1 MIKSLLK
8 IFNLLGQNQKKKLI
22 HLQILIILTS
32 VLEVLSL
39 LIVGQFMLLITNTE
53 IIFEKSYFL
62 LLYNFFN
69 FKDSSQFAL
78 FFSIFVLFFFI
89 LTTCVSI
96 FTIWKLSMYGSKIGS
111 EISIRVYK
119 YFISQDWIF
128 FTKNNSSSLIS
139 KIANEAG
146 RINSAIIQ
154 PFMHMN
160 ARLVLSV
167 FIVISI
173 FLYDFF
179 SSLIGLA
186 VFLFSYLL
194 LYKTV
199 RKKLYNNGVIISK
212 TQDSRLKI
220 MTETFGSIKEILL
233 YGRKNFF
240 EKKYTFETENYAK
253 AYGFTQVLMSM
264 PRYIIELVAI
274 CFLSILMTILV
285 FYKNVA
291 FESILPF
298 LTVFGFAVFKLLPSF
313 QQIYSSLSSIK
324 ANLSAFKNLEND
336 LEKSLNLKNTK
347 NDENNN
353 VLLIKN
359 KIVLKNI
366 SYYYIK
372 NQNILSDINI
382 SISKNS
388 LIGFAGP
395 SGCGKST
402 LADIIMGLI
411 KPVEGNVMLDDKN
424 IIDCR
429 REWQN
434 NIGYV
439 SQSIFLIDA
448 SIQDNIIFG
457 VDDEKL
463 DKNKLNRCLEMSN
476 LSDFVKRLPNGVDT
490 LVGEKGIKISGGQKQ
505 RIAIARALYH
515 DANFLI
521 FDEATSSLDGISEKK
536 ILDSIQNLK
545 GKLTIVL
552 IAHRL
557 ATLKYCDLIYFMENG
572 KIIDSGNYEYLINNN
587 SSFIKMSENYNPTLK
602 KIL

>member
-1 MIKSLLK
+1 
-8 IFNLLGQNQKKKLI
+8 
-22 HLQILIILTS
+22 
-32 VLEVLSL
+32 
-39 LIVGQFMLLITNTE
+39 
-53 IIFEKSYFL
+53 
-62 LLYNFFN
+62 
-69 FKDSSQFAL
+69 
-78 FFSIFVLFFFI
+78 
-89 LTTCVSI
+89 
-96 FTIWKLSMYGSKIGS
+96 
-111 EISIRVYK
+111 
-119 YFISQDWIF
+119 
-128 FTKNNSSSLIS
+128 
-139 KIANEAG
+139 
-146 RINSAIIQ
+146 
-154 PFMHMN
+154 MHMN

-220 MTETFGSIKEILL
+220 MAETFGSIKEILL

-240 EKKYTFETENYAK
+240 EKKFTFETENYAK

-336 LEKSLNLKNTK
+336 LEKSLNLKNT
-347 NDENNN
+347 NDDENNN

-457 VDDEKL
+457 VDNEKL

-476 LSDFVKRLPNGVDT
+476 LSDFVKRLPSGVDT

-557 ATLKYCDLIYFMENG
+557 ATLKYCDIIYFMENG
-572 KIIDSGNYEYLINNN
+572 KILDSGNYEYLINNN